1 MYLPTI
7 GTDLV
12 FQSGLVAFGDEHPV
26 QAGFVHRRDVAG
38 LGVQRIGC
46 DQCDG
51 FAVAV
56 AVAVAVVVV
65 VVVVVVAAVVVV
77 VEAGKEV
84 GEVGDLVVFGVDV
97 QLCGDTAVG
106 DVVGREQVRGF
117 AGGVLGAVDGFA
129 VHGQMPQRY
138 PAGVGFLTQPGAQR
152 RVGLRR
158 VDSLDRAFDGLQAGR
173 VVPAGP
179 LVAP

>member
-1 MYLPTI
+1 MYLPVI

-12 FQSGLVAFGDEHPV
+12 FQIGLVAFGDEHPV

-46 DQCDG
+46 DQCD
-51 FAVAV
+51 
-56 AVAVAVVVV
+56 AVAVVVVVAVAVV

-77 VEAGKEV
+77 VEAGQEV

-97 QLCGDTAVG
+97 QLCGDAAVG